1 MDINHYTKVT
11 KYKGV
16 LIMKKQY
23 RNFSEQVHDNVTS
36 LELFD
41 GELEFWW
48 EKLFETIYNNL
59 DERDIENIKEDSGIE
74 DESSEEFSEAEHE
87 YVGEQMQGVYL
98 VYKVELEDDKYT
110 SEHERLEITWDD
122 ESESWLMPVYCFGMP
137 WSMVGVSN

>member
-1 MDINHYTKVT
+1 
-11 KYKGV
+11 
-16 LIMKKQY
+16 MKKQY
-23 RNFSEQVHDNVTS
+23 KNFSEQVSDNVTS

-48 EKLFETIYNNL
+48 ERLFETIYNNL
-59 DERDIENIKEDSGIE
+59 DERDIENIKEDFGIE
-74 DESSEEFSEAEHE
+74 DEFSEEFFEAEHE
-87 YVGEQMQGVYL
+87 YVHDQMQGVYL
-98 VYKVELEDDKYT
+98 VYKVELKGDKYT